1 MAPPGRQVPDPAP
14 RGAQGATGP
23 LSMSLSDKRF
33 AFVTEQKH
41 RLPPFELGA
50 GGPPAC
56 CPASLLSR
64 ETQRTMLL
72 SCVASPSVPLQ
83 AGVSSSPPRVPA
95 NRCLPPP
102 PPQNDDGSIDFRE
115 YVIGLAVLCNPANT
129 EEIIQVAF
137 KVPSAPRRAP
147 GSAWSTSVGAECVV
161 GKPVNPPHE
170 CIGLL

>member
-102 PPQNDDGSIDFRE
+102 PSERRRQHRLPGVRDRPGR
-115 YVIGLAVLCNPANT
+115 AVQPRQHRGDHPGG
-129 EEIIQVAF
+129 IQGTVG
-137 KVPSAPRRAP
+137 PSASTGLRLVNKCRR
-147 GSAWSTSVGAECVV
+147 
-161 GKPVNPPHE
+161 
-170 CIGLL
+170 